1 MMLQTVDEEEM
12 TRESLINEDVV
23 KFDEIVDKKTEDVEL
38 RNTEN
43 VDIKVQTDNES
54 VVKSYAEHKEALEK
68 IEIFKDNKDNGFD
81 NSTDTTEET
90 TQINSFCMSTPKC
103 ESDRCEECIDK
114 TECVDCVV
122 KHVLRKHESLRKI
135 LF

>member
-1 MMLQTVDEEEM
+1 MLL
-12 TRESLINEDVV
+12 SLMRLLT
-23 KFDEIVDKKTEDVEL
+23 KKTEDVEL

-43 VDIKVQTDNES
+43 VDIKVQTDNQS

-90 TQINSFCMSTPKC
+90 TQIHSFYTSTPKS
-103 ESDRCEECIDK
+103 EFDRCEECIDK
-114 TECVDCVV
+114 TECVDCAV

>member
-1 MMLQTVDEEEM
+1 MLQTVDEEEM

-81 NSTDTTEET
+81 NSTDT
-90 TQINSFCMSTPKC
+90 QRK
-103 ESDRCEECIDK
+103 
-114 TECVDCVV
+114 
-122 KHVLRKHESLRKI
+122 LRKFI
-135 LF
+135 LSALQRRNVNLIDVKNV